1 MKTGSIRYAT
11 VCSGV
16 EAMSL
21 AVSGM
26 DWKPV
31 FFSEIEPFPCK
42 LLKHRFPNVPNLGDM
57 TKIKGEDYYG
67 AIDVLAGGTP
77 CQSFSIAGKR
87 GGLGDKRGNLMLKF
101 AELAYTTGAKWVV
114 WENVPGVLSSGNG
127 ADFGCLLS
135 SLAGWDV
142 PTPAEGWRNS
152 GIVRERAGHFG
163 LAWRILDAQYTRVDG
178 FPRAI
183 PQRRRRVWVVG
194 HIGGW
199 THSAQVLLESHGL
212 LGNTPPSRKTGQGT
226 SAGVAFGPGGA
237 KPTDVASTLDCKCKD
252 GPIRNQEGIGIC
264 DLCIND
270 SRITE
275 SGNMAPTITSRAGTG
290 GGNLPLVTGTFI
302 KERHDKFVQGESA
315 STLRAHDGKE
325 FSDLVV
331 LNDQGGSKID
341 ISKNVTGT
349 LRAQSKGHE
358 PLVMGFH
365 PKPSAKASGLGCA
378 EELAPTLGTCD
389 DHAVLCKT
397 YSIQGAATRENVKSG
412 PDGAG
417 IKEGVAYTLEARS
430 EVQMVAEVKMIRMRS
445 GCEGAEKGALIGDNL
460 SHTLATAND
469 QTLVDRMAVRRLTP
483 TECERLMGFPDGWTN
498 IQNGTKPTP
507 DSVRYKAC
515 GNSWAR
521 NEAEWVMGRIDRHER
536 NA

>member
-1 MKTGSIRYAT
+1 
-11 VCSGV
+11 
-16 EAMSL
+16 MSL

-42 LLKHRFPNVPNLGDM
+42 LLKHRFPDVPNLGDM

-127 ADFGCLLS
+127 DDFGCLLS

-142 PTPAEGWRNS
+142 PTPAEGWRSS
-152 GIVRERAGHFG
+152 GIVQERPGHFG
-163 LAWRILDAQYTRVDG
+163 LAWRILDAQYTRTQR
-178 FPRAI
+178 FPRAV

-194 HIGGW
+194 YFGSW
-199 THSAQVLLESHGL
+199 THSAQVLLESPGL
-212 LGNTPPSRKTGQGT
+212 LGNTPPRRKTGQGP
-226 SAGVAFGPGGA
+226 SGGVAFGPGGA
-237 KPTDVASTLDCKCKD
+237 KPTETGD
-252 GPIRNQEGIGIC
+252 
-264 DLCIND
+264 
-270 SRITE
+270 
-275 SGNMAPTITSRAGTG
+275 MAPTITGNAGTG
-290 GGNLPLVTGTFI
+290 GGNLPLVMGTFI

-315 STLRAHDGKE
+315 STLRAHEGKE

-331 LNDQGGSKID
+331 LNDQGGSVMELTD
-341 ISKNVTGT
+341 NFTGT
-349 LRAQSKGHE
+349 LRAQMKGRE
-358 PLVMGFH
+358 PIVCQAIPINTMAIGERSDENDRVCFGVGTTED
-365 PKPSAKASGLGCA
+365 PC
-378 EELAPTLGTCD
+378 PTLSAAHH
-389 DHAVLCKT
+389 HAVFKFDPKC
-397 YSIQGAATRENVKSG
+397 
-412 PDGAG
+412 
-417 IKEGVAYTLEARS
+417 
-430 EVQMVAEVKMIRMRS
+430 IRMRS
-445 GCEGAEKGALIGDNL
+445 GCEGGGKGALIGDNL

-515 GNSWAR
+515 GNSWAV
-521 NEAEWVMGRIDRHER
+521 NEAEWVMSRIDKHDKTFR
-536 NA
+536 